1 MFYQSVTEQCS
12 YRIMR
17 ICFSGGELEKVDLPC
32 VEGSVQGAL
41 RVRGLDSGY
50 TGLTRGVRDVNCV
63 TRVEF

>member
-1 MFYQSVTEQCS
+1 
-12 YRIMR
+12 MR

-50 TGLTRGVRDVNCV
+50 TGLTRGVSDVNCV